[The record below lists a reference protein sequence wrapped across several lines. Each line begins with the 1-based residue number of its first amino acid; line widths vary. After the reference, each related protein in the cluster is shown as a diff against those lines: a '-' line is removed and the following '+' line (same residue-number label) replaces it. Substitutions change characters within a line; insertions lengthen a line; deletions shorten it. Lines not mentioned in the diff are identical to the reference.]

1 MVTFAI
7 GEKYQKEFQNFKPSI
22 EAYCKKYD
30 WDFIEVKELFEIVE
44 DRRFIICQKLLIAC
58 QEWSKKYEA
67 VVWVDS
73 DMWITDNCPEIP
85 TPAPGKIGICIEQ
98 LMHHECLQ
106 VEVCNRRSW
115 QTRAGDY
122 YKNYGFE
129 PDECPDWLMNAGLM
143 AFRTDMD
150 IRPLYDEMVE
160 MVRKI
165 PECAENG
172 TLNHYEQPYL
182 GWKLFKDN
190 AYEIMDWRYNI
201 VWPVYR
207 CMFAEPYDSAN
218 EIVKPMV
225 KLFDFAY
232 TVHFT
237 DREDLA
243 VFEFA
248 KKITNFSKQN
258 LVVSGKKAYGIFS
271 SIIRLCNFKNI
282 YVVPSIDPI
291 KEFCPLAQYGWVF
304 PKNIQSR
311 SECILGP
318 DDVSMEDVE
327 KELNLKSPNI

>member
-85 TPAPGKIGICIEQ
+85 TPAPGKIGICIEEAMHCWDIQKKVHEKRGWQ
-98 LMHHECLQ
+98 LDNKE
-106 VEVCNRRSW
+106 
-115 QTRAGDY
+115 Y
-122 YKNYGFE
+122 YERFGFKE
-129 PDECPDWLMNAGLM
+129 DTPPWIMNAGLM
-143 AFRTDMD
+143 VFRTDFD

-160 MVRKI
+160 TVRKI
-165 PECAENG
+165 PVQSENG

-182 GWKLFKDN
+182 GWKLFKDDS
-190 AYEIMDWRYNI
+190 YEIMDWRYNI
-201 VWPVYR
+201 VWPVWR
-207 CMFAEPYDSAN
+207 CIVAEPYDSVN
-218 EIVKPMV
+218 ELVKPMT
-225 KLFDFAY
+225 KLFEMAY

-282 YVVPSIDPI
+282 YVVPSIEPI

-311 SECILGP
+311 AEYTFGP